1 MEPAEDSRSMSPGSR
16 SVRTLQALCAAV
28 LKRTRDWRYKSQP
41 NCSRQEV
48 LSWQGGHGDAEY
60 LLAFDLVLG
69 PVIAA
74 FDPQLVLVSAGFDA
88 VEGDP
93 LVRFL
98 KLRGNMM
105 NCTCILSKNL
115 TVALS

>member
-1 MEPAEDSRSMSPGSR
+1 MRCNRRSSHCS
-16 SVRTLQALCAAV
+16 AV
-28 LKRTRDWRYKSQP
+28 SEADYFNADCQRGV
-41 NCSRQEV
+41 C
-48 LSWQGGHGDAEY
+48 WQGGHGDVEY

-93 LVRFL
+93 LVR
-98 KLRGNMM
+98 
-105 NCTCILSKNL
+105 LSANEG
-115 TVALS
+115 